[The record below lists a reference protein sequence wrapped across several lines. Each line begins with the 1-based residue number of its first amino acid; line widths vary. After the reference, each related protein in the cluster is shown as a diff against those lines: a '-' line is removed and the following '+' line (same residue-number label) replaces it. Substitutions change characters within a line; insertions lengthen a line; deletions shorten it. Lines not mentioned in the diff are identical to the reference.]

1 PDRDHPGPGELRRE
15 RIAGLARGEDPVA
28 AAEQEPEQRPEPG
41 VRPAP
46 LARVAGCGIQQE
58 RGHEPVEVA
67 DADHPPRLRSARWNR
82 TMRKAWIANAANA
95 VGSAHNAICSGSS
108 T

>member
-1 PDRDHPGPGELRRE
+1 
-15 RIAGLARGEDPVA
+15 
-28 AAEQEPEQRPEPG
+28 EQEPEQRPEPG

-108 T
+108 TMPYSASKPWISSTAPIATNTSSPKNR